1 MQLSEIAR
9 IYPGHP
15 FRGKIEEFEDSGV
28 LVVQMRDVSPQGR
41 INWSSCIQT
50 ALPGRKSP
58 KYLSV
63 GDILVA
69 ARGSH
74 NYAVEVVEE
83 DDFPYE
89 TEIVVA
95 PQFYVLSPKYGAIN
109 TSFLS
114 WQLNQAHCQ
123 RYFQQNAEG
132 TLTKSIRRNILESTP
147 IAVPDMAIQTAIA
160 NLARAIRQEQQV
172 MSEILDKNQT
182 LMDAIGGDLLN
193 KAQRTA

>member
-1 MQLSEIAR
+1 M
-9 IYPGHP
+9 
-15 FRGKIEEFEDSGV
+15 F
-28 LVVQMRDVSPQGR
+28 VVQMRDVSPHGR

-50 ALPGRKSP
+50 SFPGRKFP
-58 KYLSV
+58 NILSF

-74 NYAVEVVEE
+74 NYAVEIVEE

-95 PQFYVLSPKYGAIN
+95 PQFYVLSPKDGAIN
-109 TSFLS
+109 TSFLT
-114 WQLNQAHCQ
+114 WQLNQAPCQ

-132 TLTKSIRRNILESTP
+132 TLTKSIRRNVLENTP
-147 IAVPDMAIQTAIA
+147 IVVPDMAIQTAIA
-160 NLARAIRQEQQV
+160 NLARTIKQEQQV

-182 LMDAIGGDLLN
+182 LMDAIAGDLLN